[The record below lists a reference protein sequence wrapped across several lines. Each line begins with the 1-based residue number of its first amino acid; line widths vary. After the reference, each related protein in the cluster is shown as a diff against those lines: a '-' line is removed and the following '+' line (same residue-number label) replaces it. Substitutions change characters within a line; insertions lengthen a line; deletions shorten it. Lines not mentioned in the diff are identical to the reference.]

1 MSLVYIYIFIFL
13 SFLDLLTTAVIFA
26 HGNQWNLLWTDG
38 QGYNFST
45 SFVDFWIFPVV
56 RTSLAIGAAFGI
68 LRNPIQGP
76 ANCKKYEWL
85 ITFVSAV
92 NLYYACI
99 KLLVYSHDETFI
111 AGPKLTWFW
120 VLFAW
125 SLIGSALFI
134 LQWRY
139 GTIQSGESQQNA
151 SINTET
157 SSSTD
162 GLSDTAKDPDEKTF
176 LELVSRATIGKMLSY
191 SVPDWPLILVGT
203 IFLVG
208 ASLGQI
214 FLPLFV
220 GKVIT
225 AIVQP
230 EHQSNF
236 VNIIIEMAGIA
247 VAVAI
252 CSGCRAGCLMYY
264 MQRLNIRIRNALF
277 QSIVVQEIGFF
288 DEVRTGK
295 HFCFKLNSLLG
306 DLTSRLTSDVTTMSD
321 TIGLNFNIFLRN
333 LIKAIGVCIF
343 MFALSWRL
351 SVVTFLGL
359 PLIFMVS
366 KVYGSYYKV
375 FSKLKGFR
383 IRPIIEHQSRINRK
397 LKNFM
402 VQDRFAKA
410 NEVAQ
415 DVCSS
420 MQTVRSFANESGE
433 ISEYKQRLFD
443 VLKIQIKQAMSYT
456 VYVWCTKSFEEF
468 LLVFTLWYGGQLLL
482 LDKISSQG
490 FISFILY
497 QEELGEC
504 FSEIGDVYTGMMQAL
519 GAAEKVFELIERKP
533 KLGIDDG
540 TENPKQ
546 IQGHIS
552 FKNVS
557 FSYPSR
563 PDQTVLECLLC
574 TMGHS
579 NMCNMLCLVIIT
591 QSIKQF
597 QNVSF
602 EVNPG
607 EVVALVGP
615 SGGGKSS
622 CVKLLQRFYE
632 PTAGSVCLDGIDV
645 SSYEHQ
651 RLHELVSLVG
661 QEPVLY
667 ARSVRENIVYGL
679 DSDQYSEE
687 SILHA
692 SKLANAHDFI
702 MSLCDKYNTETGEK
716 GTQLSGGQKQ
726 RVAIARAL
734 VRNPRVLLLDEATS
748 ALDTESEYLVQEAL
762 EHSKSHRT
770 VLLIAH
776 RLSTVERADRI
787 IVIVKGKVEETGS
800 HVELMEKQGTYY
812 NLVYR
817 YASQYE

>member
-1 MSLVYIYIFIFL
+1 MVLSLVYIYIFIFL

-288 DEVRTGK
+288 DEVRTG
-295 HFCFKLNSLLG
+295 

-366 KVYGSYYKV
+366 KVYGSYYKKTQKV
-375 FSKLKGFR
+375 
-383 IRPIIEHQSRINRK
+383 
-397 LKNFM
+397 

-456 VYVWCTKSFEEF
+456 VYVWCTKEF

-563 PDQTVLECLLC
+563 PDQTVLE
-574 TMGHS
+574 
-579 NMCNMLCLVIIT
+579 
-591 QSIKQF
+591 
-597 QNVSF
+597 NVSF

-817 YASQYE
+817 